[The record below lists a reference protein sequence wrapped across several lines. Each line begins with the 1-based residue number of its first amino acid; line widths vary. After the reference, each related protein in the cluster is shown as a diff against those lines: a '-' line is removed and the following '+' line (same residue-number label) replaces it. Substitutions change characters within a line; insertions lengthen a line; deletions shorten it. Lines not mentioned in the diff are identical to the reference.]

1 MQARQG
7 FLFLLLLLCGFAQA
21 NDSSWGD
28 VNGSIKLMKQ
38 SDISMAKERLSISTE
53 RINVDY
59 LFVNH
64 GQQDVVLPMA
74 FPMPEIIQ
82 NQGEDRTPGISNFK
96 LRVNGKPVE
105 TESRWVV
112 TLHNKQT
119 GQTEDITEKM
129 LQSGWEIPKLRQALR
144 NYGGFAYG
152 DGKNMPPLSAEL
164 FDEDGIPRFT
174 VRELFLWQQAFPA
187 GKEVTIQHSYTPSLS
202 SGVPTSYKWI
212 LGDGTKDNEGNK
224 CLNPGTLEQLKKLV
238 ATIPKQNN
246 DSDDTDV
253 GWVQLDYILTTGANW
268 RDGVIGDF
276 TLRIHKN
283 APDDVVAT
291 CFKHPLTAVGPLTL
305 EFKQQNFKP
314 ENDLNIT
321 YYSNPWP
328 K

>member
-1 MQARQG
+1 MHARQG
-7 FLFLLLLLCGFAQA
+7 VVFLLLLLCGFAQA

-96 LRVNGKPVE
+96 LSVNGKTVE

-112 TLHNKQT
+112 TLHDKQT

-144 NYGGFAYG
+144 NYGSFAYG
-152 DGKNMPPLSAEL
+152 DGKNMPHVSAEL

-174 VRELFLWQQAFPA
+174 VRQLFLWQQAFPA
-187 GKEVTIQHSYTPSLS
+187 GKEVIIQHSYTPSVS
-202 SGVPTSYKWI
+202 TGVPTGYKWTP
-212 LGDGTKDNEGNK
+212 GDGTKDNEGNK
-224 CLNPGTLEQLKKLV
+224 CLSRTNLEQLKKLT
-238 ATIPKQNN
+238 ATIPKQNS
-246 DSDDTDV
+246 DSDYIDV
-253 GWVQLDYILTTGANW
+253 DWEQLDYILTTGANW
-268 RDGVIGDF
+268 RNGVIEDF

-283 APDDVVAT
+283 APDDVVVT
-291 CFKHPLTAVGPLTL
+291 CFKHPLTQVDPLTL

-314 ENDLNIT
+314 ENDLSIT
-321 YYSNPWP
+321 FHSNPWG